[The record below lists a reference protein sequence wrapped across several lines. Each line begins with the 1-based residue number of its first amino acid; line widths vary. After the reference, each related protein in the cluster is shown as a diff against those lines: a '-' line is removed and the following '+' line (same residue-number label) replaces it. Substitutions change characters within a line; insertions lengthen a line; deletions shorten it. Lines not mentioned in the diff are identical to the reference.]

1 MKNNRTDFFIVGA
14 ARSGT
19 TTLWH
24 WLKGHPQIFLPETK
38 EPHYFCFMGADV
50 PYYGKELDPDYKK
63 LLITD
68 KKEYDQLYL
77 NSKENQLRGDASPG
91 YLYFRHTAARIRDH
105 NPNAKIICILRDPC
119 SRAFSQ
125 FMLHI
130 RSGFEDV
137 RNFDSAL
144 AREQQRIAKG
154 WWWGHH
160 YLEAGKYGE
169 QWQVYCNQFPKS
181 QRLLLFYDDL
191 SKDPAGTYRKI
202 CKFLEIPP
210 LPNAKINLRFNTT
223 AELASVPRFF
233 ALHRALLHGTFAN
246 HFLQFLI
253 PKSFARLI
261 RRSIMEL
268 NIIKKPELSALGRQ
282 KLLEH
287 FASDID
293 HISKLA
299 SRDLSS
305 WKH

>member
-1 MKNNRTDFFIVGA
+1 MTNNKIDFFIVGA

-38 EPHYFCFMGADV
+38 EPHYFCFMDTEV
-50 PYYGKELDPDYKK
+50 PYCGKELDPDYRK

-68 KKEYDQLYL
+68 KQKYDQLYL
-77 NSKENQLRGDASPG
+77 NGKQGQLRGDASPG
-91 YLYFRHTAARIRDH
+91 YLYFRHTAARIREH
-105 NPNAKIICILRDPC
+105 NPDAKIICILRDPC

-144 AREQQRIAKG
+144 AKEKFRISKG

-160 YLEAGKYGE
+160 YLEAGKYAE
-169 QWQVYCNQFPKS
+169 QWQVYCDQFPKS

-191 SKDPAGTYRKI
+191 SKDPTGTYRKI
-202 CKFLEIPP
+202 CKFLNIPS
-210 LPNAKINLRFNTT
+210 LPNAEINLRFNTT

-233 ALHRALLHGTFAN
+233 ALHRALLHGAFGSR
-246 HFLQFLI
+246 FLHFLI
-253 PKSFARLI
+253 PKSVAQLI
-261 RRSIMEL
+261 RRLIINF
-268 NIIKKPELSALGRQ
+268 NIIERPELSASGRQ
-282 KLLEH
+282 KLLEYYE
-287 FASDID
+287 SDID
-293 HISKLA
+293 RISKL
-299 SRDLSS
+299 SGRDLSS
-305 WKH
+305 WKR